1 MKFKDLNK
9 IKNGI
14 VKIGTTII
22 LIFSISLN
30 SIFIS
35 FGNVNYSNN
44 TQIQILNE
52 VNEEVKTQNGFTL
65 LENQK
70 DVKNWLAKQKV
81 SRRITKLQVH
91 HMDLPNYS
99 TWEKT
104 DKKLF
109 SEPHFGRTQSLD
121 SYGKSKWG
129 SGASDGHGHHIAQHF
144 NVFPDGKITTGRNL
158 NSTPI
163 GIRGWNTGAICIE
176 IYGCFDKGHD
186 KMSSAQKEAVI
197 YLYGELCKR
206 FDIPVN
212 TTHIRPHCWFTA
224 GGTYLGKYNP
234 NRSAKTCPGT
244 NFWGYGCSTEGFAK
258 FIADIKNYVNGK
270 GIKVPV
276 IKKVDRT
283 GEKDV
288 PNYKVKVITD
298 TLNVRYGASTS
309 YDKIYALKK
318 GDEVVITHE
327 KDGWGLIQ
335 GAKGWI
341 SLNKKY
347 VKKVKVKKDDEVK
360 KDTDTK
366 KNEEKNETTF
376 YRVVTGSYSDRDNAI
391 VEQDKLKK
399 LGYDAFLVTAEVNKK
414 IIFRVVAESF
424 EDKKDAENLIAQLK
438 KKGYDPFIVIYVK
451 NNKN

>member
-52 VNEEVKTQNGFTL
+52 VNEKVKTQNGFTL

-244 NFWGYGCSTEGFAK
+244 NFWGYGCSPDGFAH
-258 FIADIKNYVNGK
+258 FIKDVKNYVEGK
-270 GIKVPV
+270 KEEPKV
-276 IKKVDRT
+276 VDRS

-288 PNYKVKVITD
+288 PNYTVQITTD

-309 YDKIYALKK
+309 YDKISTLKK
-318 GDEVVITHE
+318 GDKVVITHE

-347 VKKVKVKKDDEVK
+347 VKKVEVK
-360 KDTDTK
+360 KDETK
-366 KNEEKNETTF
+366 KDTNAKEDKKDETTF
-376 YRVVTGSYSDRDNAI
+376 YRVVTGSYSDRDNAV

-399 LGYDAFLVTAEVNKK
+399 LGYDAFLVTAEVDKK

-424 EDKKDAENLIAQLK
+424 ESKKDAENLIAQLK

-451 NNKN
+451 NNTN

>member
-35 FGNVNYSNN
+35 FGNINYSNN
-44 TQIQILNE
+44 TQILNE

-65 LENQK
+65 LENAK
-70 DVKNWLAKQKV
+70 EVRDWLARQKV
-81 SRRITKLQVH
+81 ARKITKLQVH
-91 HMDLPNYS
+91 HMDLPSYS

-109 SEPHFGRTQSLD
+109 DEPHFGRTQSLN
-121 SYGKSKWG
+121 SYGKSTWG
-129 SGASDGHGHHIAQHF
+129 SGASDGHGHYIAQHF

-163 GIRGWNTGAICIE
+163 GIRGWNTNAICIE
-176 IYGCFDKGHD
+176 IYGCFDKGKD
-186 KMSSAQKEAVI
+186 TMTKEQKEAVV

-234 NRSAKTCPGT
+234 SRSAKTCPGT
-244 NFWGYGCSTEGFAK
+244 AFWGHGCSPDGFAH
-258 FIADIKNYVNGK
+258 FIKDVKNYVNGK
-270 GIKVPV
+270 KEEPKV
-276 IKKVDRT
+276 VDRS

-288 PNYKVKVITD
+288 PNYKVEVITD

-309 YDKIYALKK
+309 YDKISTLKK
-318 GDEVVITHE
+318 GDKVVITHE
-327 KDGWGLIQ
+327 KDDWGLIQ

-341 SLNKKY
+341 SLNDKY
-347 VKKVKVKKDDEVK
+347 VKKVEVK
-360 KDTDTK
+360 KDKDTK
-366 KNEEKNETTF
+366 ENEQQESETTF

-391 VEQDKLKK
+391 VEQNKLKK
-399 LGYDAFLVTAEVNKK
+399 LGYDAFLITAKVNKK

-424 EDKKDAENLIAQLK
+424 KDKKDAENLITQLK

-451 NNKN
+451 NNTN

>member
-35 FGNVNYSNN
+35 FGNINYSND
-44 TQIQILNE
+44 TQILNE

-65 LENQK
+65 LENAK
-70 DVKNWLAKQKV
+70 EVRDWLARQKV
-81 SRRITKLQVH
+81 ARKITKLQVH
-91 HMDLPNYS
+91 HMDLPSYS

-109 SEPHFGRTQSLD
+109 DEPHFGRTQSLN
-121 SYGKSKWG
+121 SYGKSTWG
-129 SGASDGHGHHIAQHF
+129 SGASDGHGHYIAQHF

-158 NSTPI
+158 NSKPI
-163 GIRGWNTGAICIE
+163 GIRGWNEQAICIE
-176 IYGCFDKGHD
+176 IYGCFDKGKD
-186 KMSSAQKEAVI
+186 TMTKEQKEAVI

-234 NRSAKTCPGT
+234 SRSAKTCPGT
-244 NFWGYGCSTEGFAK
+244 AFWGYGCSPDGFAH
-258 FIADIKNYVNGK
+258 FIKDVKNYVNGK
-270 GIKVPV
+270 KAEPKV
-276 IKKVDRT
+276 VDRS

-288 PNYKVKVITD
+288 PNYKVEVITD

-309 YDKIYALKK
+309 YDKISTLKK
-318 GDEVVITHE
+318 GDIVTITHE
-327 KDGWGLIQ
+327 KDDWGLIQ

-341 SLNKKY
+341 SLNDKY
-347 VKKVKVKKDDEVK
+347 VKKVEVK
-360 KDTDTK
+360 KDKDTK
-366 KNEEKNETTF
+366 ENKPQESETTF

-391 VEQDKLKK
+391 VEQNKLKK
-399 LGYDAFLVTAEVNKK
+399 LGYDAFLITAKVNKK

-424 EDKKDAENLIAQLK
+424 KDKKDAENLITQLK

-451 NNKN
+451 NNTN

>member
-65 LENQK
+65 LENEK
-70 DVKNWLAKQKV
+70 DVKNWLAKQRV
-81 SRRITKLQVH
+81 SRKITKLQVH

-104 DKKLF
+104 DKRLF

-244 NFWGYGCSTEGFAK
+244 NFWGYGCSPDGFAH
-258 FIADIKNYVNGK
+258 FIKDVKNYVEGK
-270 GIKVPV
+270 KEEPKV
-276 IKKVDRT
+276 VDRS

-288 PNYKVKVITD
+288 PNYTVQIITD

-309 YDKIYALKK
+309 YDKISTLKK
-318 GDEVVITHE
+318 GDKVVITHE

-347 VKKVKVKKDDEVK
+347 VKKVEVK
-360 KDTDTK
+360 KDKDTK
-366 KNEEKNETTF
+366 ENEQQESETTF

-391 VEQDKLKK
+391 VEQNKLKK
-399 LGYDAFLVTAEVNKK
+399 LGYDAFLVTAKVNKK

-451 NNKN
+451 NNTN

>member
-52 VNEEVKTQNGFTL
+52 VNEKVKTQNGFTL

-244 NFWGYGCSTEGFAK
+244 NFWGYGCSPDGFAH
-258 FIADIKNYVNGK
+258 FIKDVKNYVEGK
-270 GIKVPV
+270 KEEPKV
-276 IKKVDRT
+276 VDRS

-288 PNYKVKVITD
+288 PNYTVQIITD

-309 YDKIYALKK
+309 YDKISTLKK
-318 GDEVVITHE
+318 GDKVVITHE

-347 VKKVKVKKDDEVK
+347 VKKVEVK
-360 KDTDTK
+360 KDETK
-366 KNEEKNETTF
+366 KDTNAKEDKKDETTF
-376 YRVVTGSYSDRDNAI
+376 YRVVTGSYSDRDNAV

-399 LGYDAFLVTAEVNKK
+399 LGYDAFLVTAEVDKK

-424 EDKKDAENLIAQLK
+424 ESKKDAENLIAQLK

-451 NNKN
+451 NNTN

>member
-52 VNEEVKTQNGFTL
+52 VNEKVKTQNGFTL

-244 NFWGYGCSTEGFAK
+244 NFWGYGCSPDGFAH
-258 FIADIKNYVNGK
+258 FIKDVKNYVEGK
-270 GIKVPV
+270 KEEPKV
-276 IKKVDRT
+276 VDRS

-288 PNYKVKVITD
+288 PNYTVQITTD

-309 YDKIYALKK
+309 YDKISTLKK
-318 GDEVVITHE
+318 GDKVVITHE

-347 VKKVKVKKDDEVK
+347 VKKVEVK
-360 KDTDTK
+360 KDETK
-366 KNEEKNETTF
+366 KDTNAKEDKKDETTF
-376 YRVVTGSYSDRDNAI
+376 YRVVTGSYSDRDNAV

-399 LGYDAFLVTAEVNKK
+399 LGYDAFLVTAEVDKK

-424 EDKKDAENLIAQLK
+424 ENKKDAENLIAQLK

>member
-35 FGNVNYSNN
+35 FGNINYSND
-44 TQIQILNE
+44 TQILNE

-65 LENQK
+65 LENAKEVK
-70 DVKNWLAKQKV
+70 DWLAKQKV
-81 SRRITKLQVH
+81 TRKITKLQVH
-91 HMDLPNYS
+91 HMDLPNYN
-99 TWEKT
+99 TWKKT

-109 SEPHFGRTQSLD
+109 DEPHFGRTQSLN
-121 SYGKSKWG
+121 SYGKSTWG
-129 SGASDGHGHHIAQHF
+129 SGASDGHGHYIAQHF

-163 GIRGWNTGAICIE
+163 GIRGWNTNAICIE
-176 IYGCFDKGHD
+176 IYGCFDKGKD
-186 KMSSAQKEAVI
+186 TMTKEQKEAVV

-234 NRSAKTCPGT
+234 SRSAKTCPGT
-244 NFWGYGCSTEGFAK
+244 AFWGYGCSPDGFAH
-258 FIADIKNYVNGK
+258 FIKDVKNYVNGK
-270 GIKVPV
+270 KEEPKV
-276 IKKVDRT
+276 VDRS

-288 PNYKVKVITD
+288 PNYTVQVITD

-309 YDKIYALKK
+309 YDKISTLKK
-318 GDEVVITHE
+318 SDKVVITHE
-327 KDGWGLIQ
+327 KDNWGLIQ

-341 SLNKKY
+341 SLNDKY
-347 VKKVKVKKDDEVK
+347 VKKVEIKKEDEVK

-366 KNEEKNETTF
+366 KDESQESETTF

-391 VEQDKLKK
+391 VEQNKLKK
-399 LGYDAFLVTAEVNKK
+399 LGYDAFLVTAKVNKK

-424 EDKKDAENLIAQLK
+424 KDKKDAENLIAQLK

-451 NNKN
+451 NNTN

>member
-35 FGNVNYSNN
+35 FGNINYSND
-44 TQIQILNE
+44 TQILNE

-65 LENQK
+65 LENAK
-70 DVKNWLAKQKV
+70 EVRDWLAKQKV
-81 SRRITKLQVH
+81 TRKITKLQVH

-109 SEPHFGRTQSLD
+109 DEPHFGRTQSLN
-121 SYGKSKWG
+121 SYGKSTWG
-129 SGASDGHGHHIAQHF
+129 SGASDGHGHYIAQHF

-163 GIRGWNTGAICIE
+163 GIRGWNTNAICIE
-176 IYGCFDKGHD
+176 IYGCFDKGKD
-186 KMSSAQKEAVI
+186 TMTKEQKEAVV

-234 NRSAKTCPGT
+234 SRSAKTCPGT
-244 NFWGYGCSTEGFAK
+244 AFWGYGCSPDGFAH
-258 FIADIKNYVNGK
+258 FIKDVKNYVNGK
-270 GIKVPV
+270 KEEPKV
-276 IKKVDRT
+276 VDRS

-288 PNYKVKVITD
+288 PNYTVQVITD

-309 YDKIYALKK
+309 YDKISTLKK
-318 GDEVVITHE
+318 GDKVVITHE
-327 KDGWGLIQ
+327 KDDWGLIQ

-341 SLNKKY
+341 SLNEKY
-347 VKKVKVKKDDEVK
+347 VKKVEIKKEDEVK

-366 KNEEKNETTF
+366 ENESQESETTF

-391 VEQDKLKK
+391 VEQNKLKK
-399 LGYDAFLVTAEVNKK
+399 LGYDAFLVTAKVNKK

-424 EDKKDAENLIAQLK
+424 KDKKDAENLITQLK

-451 NNKN
+451 NNTN

>member
-1 MKFKDLNK
+1 M
-9 IKNGI
+9 
-14 VKIGTTII
+14 KIGTTII

-35 FGNVNYSNN
+35 FGNINYSND
-44 TQIQILNE
+44 TQILNE

-65 LENQK
+65 LENAKEVK
-70 DVKNWLAKQKV
+70 DWLARQKV
-81 SRRITKLQVH
+81 TRKITKLQVH
-91 HMDLPNYS
+91 HMDLPSYS

-109 SEPHFGRTQSLD
+109 DEPHFGRTQSLN
-121 SYGKSKWG
+121 SYGKSTWG
-129 SGASDGHGHHIAQHF
+129 SGASDGHGHYIAQHF

-163 GIRGWNTGAICIE
+163 GIRGWNTNAICIE
-176 IYGCFDKGHD
+176 IYGCFDKGKD
-186 KMSSAQKEAVI
+186 TMTKEQKEAVV

-234 NRSAKTCPGT
+234 SRSAKTCPGT
-244 NFWGYGCSTEGFAK
+244 AFWGYGCSPDGFAH
-258 FIADIKNYVNGK
+258 FIKDVKNYVNGK
-270 GIKVPV
+270 KEQPKV
-276 IKKVDRT
+276 VDRS

-288 PNYKVKVITD
+288 PNYKVEVITD

-309 YDKIYALKK
+309 YDKISTLKK
-318 GDEVVITHE
+318 GDKVVITHE
-327 KDGWGLIQ
+327 KDDWGLIQ

-341 SLNKKY
+341 SLDDKY
-347 VKKVKVKKDDEVK
+347 VKKVEVK
-360 KDTDTK
+360 KDKDTK
-366 KNEEKNETTF
+366 ENETQEGETTF

-391 VEQDKLKK
+391 VEQNKLKK
-399 LGYDAFLVTAEVNKK
+399 LGYDAFLITAKVNKK
-414 IIFRVVAESF
+414 IIFRVVVESF
-424 EDKKDAENLIAQLK
+424 KDKKDAENLITQLK

-451 NNKN
+451 NNTN

>member
-35 FGNVNYSNN
+35 FGNINYSND
-44 TQIQILNE
+44 TQILNE

-65 LENQK
+65 LENAKEVK
-70 DVKNWLAKQKV
+70 DWLAKQKV
-81 SRRITKLQVH
+81 TRKITKLQVH
-91 HMDLPNYS
+91 HMDLPSYS

-109 SEPHFGRTQSLD
+109 DEPHFGRTQSLN
-121 SYGKSKWG
+121 SYGKSTWG
-129 SGASDGHGHHIAQHF
+129 SGASDGHGHYIAQHF

-163 GIRGWNTGAICIE
+163 GIRGWNTNAICIE
-176 IYGCFDKGHD
+176 IYGCFDKGKD
-186 KMSSAQKEAVI
+186 TMTKEQKEAVV

-234 NRSAKTCPGT
+234 SRSAKTCPGT
-244 NFWGYGCSTEGFAK
+244 AFWGYGCSPDGFAH
-258 FIADIKNYVNGK
+258 FIKDVKNYVNGK
-270 GIKVPV
+270 KEEPKV
-276 IKKVDRT
+276 VDRS

-288 PNYKVKVITD
+288 PNYTVQVITD

-309 YDKIYALKK
+309 YDKISTLKK
-318 GDEVVITHE
+318 GDKVVITHE
-327 KDGWGLIQ
+327 KDDWGLIQ

-341 SLNKKY
+341 SLNDKY
-347 VKKVKVKKDDEVK
+347 VKKVEIKKEDEVK

-366 KNEEKNETTF
+366 KDESQESETTF

-399 LGYDAFLVTAEVNKK
+399 LGYDAFLITAKVNKK

-424 EDKKDAENLIAQLK
+424 KDKRDAENLIAQLK

-451 NNKN
+451 NNTN